1 VLPPEVQDI
10 PRDMVEVPM
19 DMAEI
24 KLQEDQVVI
33 FWGVLEGV
41 VAKVLV
47 VTEIVEGME
56 LEAEALV

>member
-1 VLPPEVQDI
+1 VQDI
-10 PRDMVEVPM
+10 PREVVEVAM

-24 KLQEDQVVI
+24 KLQEEQVVI
-33 FWGVLEGV
+33 FCLGVLEGV

-47 VTEIVEGME
+47 VTEIVHRMD